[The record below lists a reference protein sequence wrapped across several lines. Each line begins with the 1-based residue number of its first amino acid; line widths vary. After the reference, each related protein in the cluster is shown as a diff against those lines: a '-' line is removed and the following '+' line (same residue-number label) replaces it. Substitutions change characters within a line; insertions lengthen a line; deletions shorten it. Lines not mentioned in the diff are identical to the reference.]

1 MVQTAAYEGYLEI
14 VKFLISIG
22 ASTDIVEIKLRSVIV
37 TCFKEDTPG

>member
-22 ASTDIVEIKLRSVIV
+22 ANTDIVENKLRSVIV
-37 TCFKEDTPG
+37 KCFVEDAPG